1 MSLSYGWEK
10 LHTAVHS
17 LAGSANQSERLVN
30 AAAYSLLNINPKNDL
45 PEEMREDF
53 ETLIRELTAV
63 EAKGDEGKLRATIN
77 SFSEVEL
84 NHSIEKIIGLYDSIC
99 RHRKPN

>member
-17 LAGSANQSERLVN
+17 LAGPESQSERLVD
-30 AAAYSLLNINPKNDL
+30 AAAYSLANINPENDL
-45 PEEMREDF
+45 PEEMREEFTALMSD
-53 ETLIRELTAV
+53 LTTV
-63 EAKGDEGKLRATIN
+63 QAKGDEGNLRATIN
-77 SFSEVEL
+77 SFSEVQL
-84 NHSIEKIIGLYDSIC
+84 NKAIEKIIGLYDSIC